1 MPEQLTPVGP
11 DGSYERVLFD
21 PGPES
26 PGPVVVSFP
35 GLVVKLLLGVNEGGM
50 SVGLMVR
57 LLLGV
62 NEVGMSV
69 GLVVRLLLGVNEGGM
84 SVGLVPE
91 GEMLGLS
98 ELLGSE
104 GRVSDGEGGEDP
116 LFGAG
121 GATISS
127 STEGRE
133 TVGRISGDEV
143 EESPLFDVGKVGKS
157 PPVDEAT
164 PSPPRRFEP

>member
-50 SVGLMVR
+50 SVGLAVK
-57 LLLGV
+57 LLLGI
-62 NEVGMSV
+62 
-69 GLVVRLLLGVNEGGM
+69 NEGGM

-104 GRVSDGEGGEDP
+104 GRVSDGEGGEDS

-157 PPVDEAT
+157 PPVVEAT